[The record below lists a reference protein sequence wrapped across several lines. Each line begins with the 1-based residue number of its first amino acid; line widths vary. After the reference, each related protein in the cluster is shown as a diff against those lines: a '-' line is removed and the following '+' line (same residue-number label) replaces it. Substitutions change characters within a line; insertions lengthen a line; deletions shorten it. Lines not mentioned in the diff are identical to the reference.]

1 MTPTQ
6 RPARENE
13 LRRVYGAGGR
23 QRTHRNKL
31 EAVADVQVHPGVL
44 YERAADEALRWC
56 RSEHAF
62 RSARRIQPPPQGRSA
77 STSTSTDEMVV
88 QREHVAAL
96 HRLLAPLGPPHQ
108 SPRSPR
114 APHRC
119 ASPPREQLPRRLRQ
133 PVVRRSVNRCWI
145 HCPEKLGRTT
155 RTRRNWPFNEH
166 SGR

>member
-62 RSARRIQPPPQGRSA
+62 RSARRIQPPPRGRSA
-77 STSTSTDEMVV
+77 STSTSTDETQIQCM
-88 QREHVAAL
+88 HFCAL
-96 HRLLAPLGPPHQ
+96 HRLAHLWDNPINLRAVHVLHTGVPHHLANN
-108 SPRSPR
+108 SPV
-114 APHRC
+114 
-119 ASPPREQLPRRLRQ
+119 ASANLLSEGQ
-133 PVVRRSVNRCWI
+133 
-145 HCPEKLGRTT
+145 
-155 RTRRNWPFNEH
+155 
-166 SGR
+166 